1 MEFPENAIVIKHIKQ
16 TRDGHDNGLVLKDC
30 FFIWFQDS
38 QTYSFCDMLGNGL
51 KQGLRAGDTFSFQ
64 LSYGPK
70 ADWTLTIF
78 PDSDHQKVGGRWSEP
93 TPINEPEGSYQ
104 ATAGGG
110 TDEKENAA
118 SATV

>member
-16 TRDGHDNGLVLKDC
+16 DKDGKDNGLVLKDC

-38 QTYSFCDMLGNGL
+38 QTYSFCDKLGNGL
-51 KQGLRAGDTFSFQ
+51 KQDLHAGESFSFQ

-70 ADWTLTIF
+70 VEWTLTIHK
-78 PDSDHQKVGGRWSEP
+78 DSDRQSVGGRWSEP
-93 TPINEPEGSYQ
+93 NPTGEPEGSYQ